1 MTRSLIL
8 LGIGILSGCF
18 SSFESLAQ
26 WEVMPRVVRARIVRA
41 AEADQRD
48 HRFSEAHDKY
58 RSVAHAIQAE
68 ARRDPAFAM
77 ALTDSTLAVYQEG
90 VVCAM
95 EVGNNR
101 GAADLLDS
109 LMVLNRISS
118 QQWLTRMELAQ
129 FMGNLQEVSA
139 LFTEGTARFGGTGW
153 EDQARALMF
162 SFENV
167 GNVLTPASLTAFRP
181 SSISPEFG
189 AVPYGDGVVF
199 VSAGEVPG
207 TSPIVDGAT
216 GYTFTELRV
225 EADRNN
231 ADRTPGLFEMAI
243 RKDLLKAG
251 RGVYNEGPVAFSQ
264 DGDYAF
270 LTRSQEEWVDPSGK
284 AVQNLELNILER
296 RGKRWV
302 MSPDSFA
309 FNAPQFSTCHGVL
322 DTLGHLIFASDRPGG
337 QGGMDLWRCEILKTG
352 GWGEPTNLGPEI
364 NTTGHEI
371 FPFVNSVN
379 QLYFSS
385 DGQPKHY
392 GGLDVYKHDFSR
404 NHTVLLSD
412 PVNSFA
418 DDFALV
424 VDGTGSGFLSSN
436 REGGMDRIYALT
448 LLDVFADFEVQFVAC
463 DELRAA
469 GIRVHALNKTTQ
481 VAEVFET
488 NEQGKLTFQ
497 TRIGDV
503 MELSFDGDWTY
514 QGIEP
519 REFKSLVEGF
529 NQHEIPLEYT
539 PRENQVRVVLAESN
553 SSDVEL
559 QLTHSDGSVEPLA
572 MDAEGLATW
581 GLQEFA
587 SYENV
592 QANAIGFQTQS
603 ELIRNQEDCPR
614 PDSIAVTME
623 RVVDI
628 DLSLIFY
635 DLNKATLRERSKTV
649 LDSVVVYMNAVQH
662 VNVELSA
669 HTDCRGSNEHNEKLS
684 QARAQSCVDY
694 IVAAG
699 ISKDRIIPRGYGER
713 CLKNECA
720 DGVSCTESQHQENRR
735 TELKIIAAGTT
746 TERLCE

>member
-1 MTRSLIL
+1 
-8 LGIGILSGCF
+8 
-18 SSFESLAQ
+18 
-26 WEVMPRVVRARIVRA
+26 
-41 AEADQRD
+41 
-48 HRFSEAHDKY
+48 
-58 RSVAHAIQAE
+58 
-68 ARRDPAFAM
+68 
-77 ALTDSTLAVYQEG
+77 
-90 VVCAM
+90 
-95 EVGNNR
+95 
-101 GAADLLDS
+101 
-109 LMVLNRISS
+109 
-118 QQWLTRMELAQ
+118 
-129 FMGNLQEVSA
+129 
-139 LFTEGTARFGGTGW
+139 
-153 EDQARALMF
+153 
-162 SFENV
+162 
-167 GNVLTPASLTAFRP
+167 
-181 SSISPEFG
+181 
-189 AVPYGDGVVF
+189 
-199 VSAGEVPG
+199 
-207 TSPIVDGAT
+207 
-216 GYTFTELRV
+216 
-225 EADRNN
+225 
-231 ADRTPGLFEMAI
+231 
-243 RKDLLKAG
+243 
-251 RGVYNEGPVAFSQ
+251 
-264 DGDYAF
+264 
-270 LTRSQEEWVDPSGK
+270 
-284 AVQNLELNILER
+284 
-296 RGKRWV
+296 
-302 MSPDSFA
+302 
-309 FNAPQFSTCHGVL
+309 
-322 DTLGHLIFASDRPGG
+322 
-337 QGGMDLWRCEILKTG
+337 
-352 GWGEPTNLGPEI
+352 
-364 NTTGHEI
+364 
-371 FPFVNSVN
+371 
-379 QLYFSS
+379 
-385 DGQPKHY
+385 
-392 GGLDVYKHDFSR
+392 
-404 NHTVLLSD
+404 
-412 PVNSFA
+412 
-418 DDFALV
+418 
-424 VDGTGSGFLSSN
+424 
-436 REGGMDRIYALT
+436 MDRIYALT